1 MATAHV
7 TDETFDAEVLQAA
20 GPVVVDFWA
29 EWCSPCKMIAPLLE
43 ELSNELEGQVKIVK
57 INVDDNPKIAT
68 KYAIRGIPTLLMFKN
83 GQVAASQVGAQPKN
97 RLKAW
102 LTEVA

>member
-1 MATAHV
+1 MGTAHV
-7 TDETFDAEVLQAA
+7 SDETFDQEVLQAT

-29 EWCSPCKMIAPLLE
+29 EWCGPCKMIGPLLE
-43 ELSNELEGQVKIVK
+43 ELANELEGQVKIVK
-57 INVDDNPKIAT
+57 INVDENPKVAA
-68 KYAIRGIPTLLMFKN
+68 KYGIRGIPTLLIFKN

-102 LTEVA
+102 MTEVA